1 MSEWQEYRIKDI
13 CQIIGGYAFKSKDFK
28 SEGDIP
34 IIKIKSLKNKNIVIS
49 DGDFVDS
56 EFLKLNDKYH
66 INHNDYVIALTG
78 SHITL
83 PSSAVGRVA
92 KSKHERVLLLNQRV
106 AKFKVNDEICSHDFL
121 YYFLTTDYFFQNIGL
136 RAKGAANQANVS
148 AGDVG
153 SIKINLP
160 PIPTQQKIAKI
171 LSNYDDL
178 IENNLKRIKLLEE
191 SARLTY
197 EEWFLRFRI
206 DGKKLDIDPESGLPY
221 GWEQSTLGSLVAF
234 HGGYAFKSTDY
245 EENQKYKIVTIK
257 NVQDGYFISST
268 TDTISTIPDNI
279 KPSQKLNNGN
289 YIMSLTGNVGR
300 ICLVYGENYLLNQR
314 VVKLEPKKSIDYSFL
329 YSLFRH
335 KNMLYQ
341 LQNISN
347 GAAQQNLSPVN
358 AAKIKLPIPGEEF
371 REKFNNK
378 IKPAIDS
385 IINLNLQN
393 QFLKEARVILLPL
406 LTTGMIDT
414 EKIDVAL

>member
-1 MSEWQEYRIKDI
+1 MSEWREIKLKEICKFKYGANLPASSRIKGNYPVYGSSSIVSHCIDYYVKGPG
-13 CQIIGGYAFKSKDFK
+13 II
-28 SEGDIP
+28 
-34 IIKIKSLKNKNIVIS
+34 
-49 DGDFVDS
+49 
-56 EFLKLNDKYH
+56 
-66 INHNDYVIALTG
+66 
-78 SHITL
+78 
-83 PSSAVGRVA
+83 VGRKGTVG
-92 KSKHERVLLLNQRV
+92 KVQYSPTDFFPIDTTFYIEHNLN
-106 AKFKVNDEICSHDFL
+106 KVDLKFL
-121 YYFLTTDYFFQNIGL
+121 YYRLQISGL
-136 RAKGAANQANVS
+136 DTMNSDAAVPGLNRITAINQR
-148 AGDVG
+148 
-153 SIKINLP
+153 INLP
-160 PIPTQQKIAKI
+160 PLPTQKKIAKI
-171 LSNYDDL
+171 LSNYHDL
-178 IENNLKRIKLLEE
+178 IENNLKQIKLLEE

-234 HGGYAFKSTDY
+234 HGGYAFKSKDY

-279 KPSQKLNNGN
+279 KPSQKLNNGD

-314 VVKLEPKKSIDYSFL
+314 VVKLEPRKSIDYSFL

-335 KNMLYQ
+335 KNMLIQ

-358 AAKIKLPIPGEEF
+358 AAKIKLPTPDEEF

-385 IINLNLQN
+385 IISLNLQN
-393 QFLKEARVILLPL
+393 QLLKEARVILLPRL
-406 LTTGMIDT
+406 MTGMIDT
-414 EKIDVAL
+414 DDMDIAV